1 MPKPAGK
8 RNWKSNQ
15 YFEHDFRS
23 DNAHSVQFK
32 KKHVRTDRYQ
42 KDWTDAVRSHFA
54 EEDIDMS
61 NVNIKNISTKKYLK
75 KHRSASPMPHTKVGS
90 KRKLLEGPTGW
101 YRVILPFGNK
111 YDKPYILKTLL
122 DKLSPEPF
130 QPITWQ
136 VNGNSCTFFVDNFKV
151 AEKLHN
157 MDKEIQLPDGFKLL
171 IRVSIGC
178 PNIDVNSAMK
188 EKMKLAMV
196 KRYNP
201 ATRALDL
208 AKFHADPDLSLLFC
222 ALFKPIIL
230 LAVIDIIAEN
240 IPDIE
245 AINLSDNKIQILNHL
260 RRLSHKL
267 PNLKILHLG
276 NNKIK
281 DIIQLDSLMGLNI
294 IELVLDGNPLCDKFK
309 DQSTYISEVRK
320 RFPKVMKLD
329 GTDLPPPISFDISE
343 EVHMPQSQQTFLCSA
358 DGQGIVRQF
367 LEQYFQIMDSDNR
380 QPLASA
386 YHENALLS
394 MTMCYPYGQHQ
405 KNSSWLNWYGT
416 DNRNILRVTDSDRR
430 LRLLKQGQLAIISF
444 LQEMPSSKHDIHSF
458 TVDLNLFT
466 SQMLLLSVSG
476 MFREL
481 NSGHKSPPLR
491 YFFRTL
497 VIVPA
502 GSGFCIVN
510 EELHMSNATEEQ
522 SKRAFKTPIAATSA
536 PSSVPDVVV
545 PATSAPN
552 DEVKAQ
558 MVLAMEQQS
567 GMNSIWSE
575 KCLAE
580 SDWDFQRAIF
590 VFTQLQGK
598 GVIPPDAFVKS

>member
-1 MPKPAGK
+1 MLLHQKIGEQESIRMPKPSGR

-23 DNAHSVQFK
+23 DNANSVQFK
-32 KKHVRTDRYQ
+32 TKHVRTDRYP
-42 KDWTDAVRSHFA
+42 KDWSGAVRSHFA
-54 EEDIDMS
+54 EEDIDMT
-61 NVNIKNISTKKYLK
+61 NVNVKNISTKKYLK
-75 KHRSASPMPHTKVGS
+75 KHRSASPMPHMKVGS
-90 KRKLLEGPTGW
+90 RRKLLEGPTGW

-178 PNIDVNSAMK
+178 PNVDVNTAMK

-201 ATRALDL
+201 ATKALDL
-208 AKFHADPDLSLLFC
+208 AKFHADPDLSSLFC

-260 RRLSHKL
+260 KRLPQKL

-281 DIIQLDSLMGLNI
+281 DIIHLDSLIGLNI

-309 DQSTYISEVRK
+309 DQSTYIR
-320 RFPKVMKLD
+320 
-329 GTDLPPPISFDISE
+329 
-343 EVHMPQSQQTFLCSA
+343 
-358 DGQGIVRQF
+358 
-367 LEQYFQIMDSDNR
+367 
-380 QPLASA
+380 
-386 YHENALLS
+386 
-394 MTMCYPYGQHQ
+394 
-405 KNSSWLNWYGT
+405 
-416 DNRNILRVTDSDRR
+416 
-430 LRLLKQGQLAIISF
+430 
-444 LQEMPSSKHDIHSF
+444 
-458 TVDLNLFT
+458 
-466 SQMLLLSVSG
+466 
-476 MFREL
+476 
-481 NSGHKSPPLR
+481 
-491 YFFRTL
+491 
-497 VIVPA
+497 
-502 GSGFCIVN
+502 
-510 EELHMSNATEEQ
+510 
-522 SKRAFKTPIAATSA
+522 
-536 PSSVPDVVV
+536 
-545 PATSAPN
+545 
-552 DEVKAQ
+552 
-558 MVLAMEQQS
+558 
-567 GMNSIWSE
+567 
-575 KCLAE
+575 
-580 SDWDFQRAIF
+580 
-590 VFTQLQGK
+590 
-598 GVIPPDAFVKS
+598 